1 MAGQTAGLIPV
12 PFLALSEQM
21 MNPLKELGKYGQAP
35 WLDNLGRGLVRSGE
49 LAKLVNEEGIK
60 GVTSNPAI
68 FEKSMGH
75 SSEYDEE
82 IKSLLAAGTVEVGE
96 VFNNLAFTDIRS
108 ACDVL
113 KTVYDETKK
122 ADGFVSMECNPYL
135 ANDTAATLTEA
146 RHLWKTIDRKN
157 LMIKVPATPAGIPAI
172 QTLLSEGINVNVT
185 LLFATSYYRK
195 VAEAYIAGLEALPAD
210 YDLSTVSS
218 VASFFIS
225 RIDAKIDAIL
235 EKKIAAGEK
244 VEHLLGKVAIANAKL
259 AYRDYEKIFSGP
271 RWEKLA
277 KRGARPQRLLWAS
290 TGTKNKAYPDTLYV
304 DTLIGDNT
312 VNTMPPATVAAERDH
327 GKPAADTIK
336 EDLAGAEKIL
346 ADLKAAGINL
356 DAITDTLLVE
366 GVDLFAVAADQ
377 LYGAIAAKCDE
388 IGGKKLRLS
397 WSLGAA
403 KDVVDGWV
411 KTWTQ
416 KGYIRSLWAKDKA
429 IWTNTDED
437 QWLGWLDAPTVAKAN
452 LAKLEAF
459 AAKVKTEKWTDVV
472 LLGMGGS
479 SLGAEVL
486 REVLAKNAKFHILD
500 STSPDEVGTLDKKL
514 DPAKTLFIVASKSGS
529 TLEPNLFK
537 DFFYD
542 RVVKTVGKD
551 KAGRHFVAITDPG
564 SSLEKDAKAEGF
576 ADIFEGKKNIGGRYS
591 VLSNFG
597 LVAAAAM
604 GINLKTFV
612 AEALAAEAAC
622 GPLSPPPTNPGAQLG
637 IALGTLANAG
647 KDKLTIFASK
657 GLESFGAWAEQLIAE
672 STGKHGL
679 GIIPVDGEPAGSAAS
694 YGDDRVFVVLKLK
707 GEDARD
713 NLVGALKPLGHPV
726 IEIEVDEPMQLA
738 RLFYVFEIAT
748 AVAGAA
754 IRINPFDQ
762 PDVEAAKVKARA
774 LMDAGGA
781 KDSDKPVYQGG
792 GVSVYA
798 DPENA
803 KALAGA
809 KSLEEV
815 LKAHFSRVGKGD
827 YIALVGFIERNAAHA
842 AEFDAMRAALRD
854 ASGAA
859 VCLGFGPRFLHS
871 TGQAYKGGSA
881 SGVFVQ
887 VTANPVHDVA
897 VPGRGYTFGAVVAA
911 QAAGDLG
918 VLVER
923 GRRAVRIHL
932 DNVDQGLATLRG
944 AIEAA
949 VK

>member
-1 MAGQTAGLIPV
+1 
-12 PFLALSEQM
+12 M

-49 LAKLVNEEGIK
+49 LARLVNEEGIK

-75 SSEYDEE
+75 SDEYNEE
-82 IKSLLAAGTVEVGE
+82 IRSLLDAGVVEVGE

-113 KTVYDETKK
+113 KTVYDETQK

-135 ANDTAATLTEA
+135 ANDTEATLTEA
-146 RHLWKTIDRKN
+146 RHLWKTIDRQN
-157 LMIKVPATPAGIPAI
+157 VMIKVPATPAGIPAI
-172 QTLLSEGINVNVT
+172 RTLLSEGINVNVT
-185 LLFATSYYRK
+185 LLFATDYYRK
-195 VAEAYIAGLEALPAD
+195 VAEAYIAGLEGLPKN

-225 RIDAKIDAIL
+225 RIDSKIDGALDKLIANGGDKDKL
-235 EKKIAAGEK
+235 EALK
-244 VEHLLGKVAIANAKL
+244 GKVAIANAKL

-304 DTLIGDNT
+304 DTLVGDNT
-312 VNTMPPATVAAERDH
+312 VNTMPPGTVAAERDH
-327 GKPAADTIK
+327 GTPSANAIK
-336 EDLAGAEKIL
+336 KDLKGAEKIL
-346 ADLKAAGINL
+346 RDLAAAGINL
-356 DAITDTLLVE
+356 EEVTDTLLVE
-366 GVDLFAVAADQ
+366 GVDTFAVAADK
-377 LYGAIAAKCDE
+377 LYGAIAGKCDE
-388 IGGKKLRLS
+388 LTGKKLRMT
-397 WSLGAA
+397 WSLG
-403 KDVVDGWV
+403 VDKEAVEGWT

-416 KGYIRSLWAKDKA
+416 KGYIRSLWAKDKS
-429 IWTNTDED
+429 IWTNADED
-437 QWLGWLDAPTVAKAN
+437 KWLGWLDAPTTAKAN
-452 LAKLEAF
+452 LEKLEAF
-459 AAKVKTEKWTDVV
+459 SAKVKSEGFTDVV

-486 REVLAKNAKFHILD
+486 REVLAKDGTPKFHILD
-500 STSPDEVGTLDKKL
+500 STNPDEVGTLNAKL

-542 RVVKTVGKD
+542 RVVTTVGKD
-551 KAGRHFVAITDPG
+551 KAGSHFVAITDPG

-597 LVAAAAM
+597 LVPAAAM
-604 GINLKTFV
+604 GIDLKAFV
-612 AEALAAEAAC
+612 HNALAAEAAC

-637 IALGTLANAG
+637 IALGTLARAG
-647 KDKLTIFASK
+647 KNKLTIFASK
-657 GLESFGAWAEQLIAE
+657 SLSSFGAWAEQLIAE
-672 STGKHGL
+672 STGKHGK
-679 GIIPVDGEPAGSAAS
+679 GIIPVDGEPVGSAAS
-694 YGDDRVFVVLKLK
+694 YGPDRTFVVLKLK
-707 GEDARD
+707 GEDAHD
-713 NLVGALKPLGHPV
+713 TLVAALKPLGHPV

-738 RLFYVFEIAT
+738 RLYYVFEIAT

-754 IRINPFDQ
+754 IQINPFDQ
-762 PDVEAAKVKARA
+762 PDVEAAKVKARK
-774 LMDAGGA
+774 LMEAGGA
-781 KDSDKPVYQGG
+781 KDSDKPVFQGG

-798 DPENA
+798 DKKNA

-809 KSLEEV
+809 ASLEDV
-815 LKAHFSRVGKGD
+815 LKAYFKQVGRND
-827 YIALVGFIERNAAHA
+827 YIALVAFIERNAAHA
-842 AEFDAMRAALRD
+842 AELDAMRAALRD
-854 ASGAA
+854 AKGAA

-871 TGQAYKGGSA
+871 TGQAYKGGPA
-881 SGVFVQ
+881 TGVFLQ
-887 VTANPVHDVA
+887 VTANPVNDVA
-897 VPGRGYTFGAVVAA
+897 VPGRGYSFGAVVAA

-923 GRRAVRIHL
+923 GRRAVRVHL